1 MTKEDPLGWPQHL
14 LLSAPYSDT
23 VRVQCHGI
31 RRQRLLRGA
40 SSSLFL
46 VRGWPCGRM
55 EGSRLIADDCCAEGT
70 SVEGVMGLLDDND
83 FTYAYT
89 DYDQVVGLAGHH
101 VADDWLQTRARVEE
115 ELLGAGAKVVEVNP
129 KGSVTLRP
137 VRRTIYKKKP

>member
-1 MTKEDPLGWPQHL
+1 
-14 LLSAPYSDT
+14 
-23 VRVQCHGI
+23 
-31 RRQRLLRGA
+31 
-40 SSSLFL
+40 
-46 VRGWPCGRM
+46 M

-83 FTYAYT
+83 FAYAYT

-115 ELLGAGAKVVEVNP
+115 ELLAAGAKVVEVNP